1 MFLLMGPVFAR
12 TDRGAGAN
20 QGKQSIAVRQIPPW
34 VFQEPMP
41 SLNPVLTIGLQLTE
55 TMMLHLGRGQPE
67 ADRRAVE
74 LLDLPLDPP
83 ECADPGHVSE

>member
-1 MFLLMGPVFAR
+1 MSGEEIRHV
-12 TDRGAGAN
+12 RGGRI
-20 QGKQSIAVRQIPPW
+20 SM
-34 VFQEPMP
+34 VFQEPMT

-55 TMMLHLGRGQPE
+55 TMMLHLGLGQPE
-67 ADRRAVE
+67 AGQRAVE